1 MLTEDDIDG
10 FIKLDS
16 ELMIC
21 ANIGGMVPL
30 SANMGQAML
39 HFCISDTNKQM
50 LLNNKGFIPHLVHAL
65 LLEGSPEHARK
76 DTPEEIKAAVQR
88 DFAECIQQVSLF
100 PPGCEALRAAD
111 ITEVLDQLVDKAWSE
126 EAKDSARGALMQLT
140 DRHREVPTVV
150 DPDARHVMLSCER
163 DSSVVAMDI
172 FIDGLTHRVLCCAVL
187 CCAVLCCAV
196 LCCRRRPMGCP
207 GYREEDRG

>member
-50 LLNNKGFIPHLVHAL
+50 LLNNSKFIPHLVHAL
-65 LLEGSPEHARK
+65 LLSPEHARK

-100 PPGCEALRAAD
+100 PPGCEALKAAD
-111 ITEVLDQLVDKAWSE
+111 ITAVLDELVDKAWSE

-140 DRHREVPTVV
+140 DRHREEVVEV
-150 DPDARHVMLSCER
+150 DPDALHIMLSCACTAVV
-163 DSSVVAMDI
+163 SSILDY
-172 FIDGLTHRVLCCAVL
+172 DQ
-187 CCAVLCCAV
+187 
-196 LCCRRRPMGCP
+196 
-207 GYREEDRG
+207 D